1 MCVCNESFPRA
12 GTSPAVRSVSLMQ
25 ELCFR
30 VLTEPCDGM
39 HSAPLCCQ
47 LARVLQL
54 KRHVRLVF
62 GLTEAALRPCSRP
75 HESFLFLFLAAF
87 RSDGRQRRLLSV
99 YFFLCPSESRLC
111 ARLCLYQIV
120 LLLFFS
126 HRQRKRDISSIS
138 FQTQNLFYSF
148 CIKSKN

>member
-1 MCVCNESFPRA
+1 
-12 GTSPAVRSVSLMQ
+12 MQ

-62 GLTEAALRPCSRP
+62 GWTEAALRPCGPAPSP
-75 HESFLFLFLAAF
+75 MKAF
-87 RSDGRQRRLLSV
+87 YFCSWQHSGVMANKDVCCL
-99 YFFLCPSESRLC
+99 YIFFLRPSESRLC

-120 LLLFFS
+120 LLLFLPSQTEKKGQGF
-126 HRQRKRDISSIS
+126 ISSIS
-138 FQTQNLFYSF
+138 FQTYFRVSALKQKLM
-148 CIKSKN
+148 